1 MHKLLTITFLI
12 IFFINCLI
20 YRKMRKL
27 KLILASLAIALC
39 GFSQAFAADWSAATL
54 EAGKHYF
61 LNVGANKWWG
71 AGNSWGTQ
79 ASLLPHPEYLTVIVD
94 GSNYKVESQVSNGG
108 TNYYFNGSF
117 MDNGSPV
124 SLTIETDG
132 TNYSIANGTTYYGY
146 DGSTTVLATSDN
158 RDSDNFKWQ
167 IFNEAQMRARLEA
180 ASSSNPVD
188 ATYLILDQGFSR
200 NQRNK
205 SAWTMDASNK
215 NLGGGDNTNM
225 CAESWHSTFTLS
237 QKLEN
242 VPNGL
247 YTLTAQGFYRQ
258 DGSDNDNLPY
268 FYINDAKGTFPI
280 LSGSENNMTDAS
292 NSFTAGKYTISPISV
307 LVTDGTITLG
317 AKNEVNTSLWC
328 IFDNFTLTFY
338 GDTDPLEASKNQI
351 KAVIDEAEAI
361 DVNGLPAAVVD
372 EMKAIVDP
380 YKTAYESYTTQA
392 EFDQA
397 VVAIKNAMLKV
408 QAYNK
413 AKDCVAKLKAIL
425 EATNVYTQEAYETIY
440 ANVTKFE
447 NAELTVDEANAM
459 TGAIFGTGWHS
470 TAAID
475 DFLIS
480 AWDVAPRTWDSY
492 HVNTWSTTGDSGNPN
507 MFTPC
512 FEYWTGD
519 GEKLADKVMTATVAG
534 LAPNVKYS
542 VSILA
547 CPAVNTGE
555 NGVAPTG
562 IELQV
567 GEGTPVSLCTGARIG
582 ETRFYEGTFTAE
594 GTADAEGNLVIKINV
609 AGTNASWLTFRNVKY
624 EKLPEVSTWKDIK
637 VDFTNNQILTEAE
650 TNIISVGIKMNED
663 GTATR
668 VAADD
673 ASANAVVTG
682 KWHSTQHGLANF
694 SATVKVEGPV
704 KIGMGSCAWGGNVT
718 VKDENGV
725 EVANAFNTNNGA
737 CWATKDGADKNVI
750 YTYYKGEAAT
760 LTIAGGSYTP
770 YFSVEKIALEDIP
783 QVMKVSYSLGE
794 SGATGI
800 LPANFELDG
809 GKTFTLPVNRTLYV
823 EGKTLTGWTDGTK
836 TYAIGEEVT
845 AVADTEISFAPVFT
859 DNTVSLADRKDTVNI
874 VWDFQQKNGAPVVAV
889 QGKTMFWIAQAVV
902 NGDTID
908 VKMDIDAT
916 SGKVANGNWTDW
928 AQINGG
934 TKLTIPA
941 AKGAV
946 ISMESYSA
954 TTTTTIAGEVINQG
968 TTKPV
973 YTYTGEEATVDIV
986 IGDGSYWR
994 TVAVAIPAVAVDDA
1008 VTVTT
1013 YDFEDDNILFTCDS
1027 RISASVVSGEQ
1038 TIKGTNEN
1046 TITLESKA
1054 VRFAGANN
1062 AQNGYSFAHYDFTS
1076 LVEKAKNV
1084 KVEFDY
1090 WNTDG
1095 ARAIISI
1102 GDASVRGTTG
1112 NSSKNTYSNKGA
1124 IFALGSDKNNALLN
1138 GAKLAKGDYCD
1149 KWLNVSVTVDVLN
1162 STYSYT
1168 IKNKADG
1175 TEIKSESDIAYYNS
1189 EALACSQI
1197 DLFGYIN
1204 NSTPA
1209 LLDNIVI
1216 TVEKDNRVYAD
1227 YKVTYVDESGAEI
1240 KDATVRNGAA
1250 NEAAEVVNSDKESFK
1265 NADGT
1270 KKYIYKSDDSEG
1282 KTIAEDGSTI
1292 ITVTFREAAKYNYSV
1307 EAVNEAGEL
1316 MSSLGEYSD
1325 FEGENAKAP
1334 YNTYVLNE
1342 SDSTLYEAAKTGKEY
1357 NKYVALTEDNMK
1369 VQVTYTK
1376 SSISNVVYYQEAENV
1391 WGLTKATNGNTGIR
1405 SSNSASA
1412 YAAEEDVELTSLS
1425 TGKYK
1430 MTAVICDAKT
1440 DKSGSFSFTAKAD
1453 TILTVNTVDV
1463 NWTSGTSEEFTV
1475 IGNTPISLVKGGND
1489 MQAVDFFYIQK
1500 TGVVPPTEVA
1510 NIAALKDVQE
1520 GMEVKLAL
1528 TDAVVNIWSG
1538 DVTAQSMASYVEDAT
1553 GAIKFDISL
1562 SNMEWMRDSIAMN
1575 GYIYASYGKDYDG
1588 IPQLSVSDSTGASK
1602 VDTVAAVPASKVMT
1616 VADASNETALSRYV
1630 KFEKVEFVKKVVD
1643 DWGTTECYLVQGTD
1657 TITFFDKFS
1666 RFGWNAMP
1674 DFKSFDE
1681 VQGFISVY
1689 EGKFEFYPY
1698 GEYKANYTPA
1708 VVAENIAAV
1717 KAVENGTNVNLTLK
1731 DAKITA
1737 YVSSK
1742 WGGATAYIEDASG
1755 AIQIAGDVLS
1765 QFGVENDSTILNGN
1779 IYVKYVNEWG
1789 SIQLSAGDSLAF
1801 SKVEAKEGA
1810 VSPTTMAVKDIKAET
1825 NVARYVE
1832 IAFPSFKY
1840 DAENYFYYAAQN
1852 GDTIMVVDNFGWMS
1866 SNFDLDEEYNLILP
1880 DSVSSIRGIV
1890 MWDDWNGY
1898 SIVPTGI
1905 DEFVAP
1911 QDIVVN
1917 VAEGDIAA
1925 AVETAKAAV
1934 KKVGKITINLTEG
1947 AAYTVN
1953 SSIVAPAGVV
1963 INGNGATVDAS
1974 ASTVNI
1980 IEGVAEAP
1988 AAWEVVDSIAVKD
2001 VTIKGLGKALYY
2013 SAAKNRNITNFLV
2026 DNSVVEVV
2034 KDVTIFDFTKGSVAM
2049 NFVVKNSTLYAP
2061 TATTKSVYSSQG
2073 GQKATEADA
2082 AAVQTFGFENST
2094 IYNIT
2099 SGKNFFTH
2107 RQNSQKWLKYV
2118 IKNNVVVNSG
2128 KANFM
2133 QSINGGG
2140 NSANPVY
2147 EVTTNSVG
2155 TLADGVYTDLS
2166 ASQTV
2171 QDNVMGT
2178 LVTSDPMFKDVAA
2191 GDFTLGEASEQNVNK
2206 LGDPRWFAAAPAP
2219 SVAYLCGSTTAPDE
2233 AIYNALV
2240 AAQYDV
2246 TPLNYDEVTLTE
2258 EIVMNDFAGKY
2269 DVVVLAGGTGSGTNL
2284 AKSANILLGKVN
2296 VLSTKSFWY
2305 KHYGTNGGNPGS
2317 ADAPSLSVAVSEG
2330 YAEHPLFTGIDGA
2343 EFAVFNDMGK
2353 STGRYLQSNGS
2364 FADEA
2369 YAQTT
2374 IATTLG
2380 ADCIGEAWAGDYGY
2394 VIIPVDGA
2402 QPEGYLTEDGKKLFV
2417 NAVQYLIDGV
2427 KFTTGIDGINSNVN
2441 VLNGDVYSIN
2451 GIKVRKAGES
2461 LKGLAKGMYIVNGK
2475 KFIVK

>member
-1 MHKLLTITFLI
+1 
-12 IFFINCLI
+12 
-20 YRKMRKL
+20 MRNL
-27 KLILASLAIALC
+27 KLFMASLAIALC
-39 GFSQAFAADWSAATL
+39 GISQAFAADWSAATL

-94 GSNYKVESQVSNGG
+94 GSNYKIESQVSNGG
-108 TNYYFNGSF
+108 TAYYFDGSF
-117 MDNGSPV
+117 MDNGNPA

-146 DGSTTVLATSDN
+146 DGSSTVLATSDN

-167 IFNEAQMRARLEA
+167 IFSEAQMRARLEA

-188 ATYLILDQGFSR
+188 ATYLILNQGFGR
-200 NQRNK
+200 NNRNTG
-205 SAWTMDASNK
+205 AWTMDASNK
-215 NLGGGDNTNM
+215 NLAGGDNTNL
-225 CAESWHSTFTLS
+225 CAESYHSIFTLS
-237 QKLEN
+237 QKIEN

-338 GDTDPLEASKNQI
+338 GDTDPLEASKTLI
-351 KAVIDEAEAI
+351 KAAIDEAEAI
-361 DVNGLPAAVVD
+361 DVTGLPTAVVD
-372 EMKAIVDP
+372 EMKAIVET
-380 YKTAYESYTTQA
+380 YKTSYESYTTQA

-397 VVAIKNAMLKV
+397 IVAIQTAVNKV
-408 QAYNK
+408 KAYNNAK
-413 AKDCVAKLKAIL
+413 ACVAKLKALL
-425 EATNVYTQEAYETIY
+425 EETNVYTQEAYETIY

-512 FEYWTGD
+512 IEYWTGD
-519 GEKLADKVMTATVAG
+519 GDKLADKVMTATVAG

-624 EKLPEVSTWKDIK
+624 EKLPEVATWKDIK

-783 QVMKVSYSLGE
+783 QVMKVNYSLGE

-823 EGKTLTGWTDGTK
+823 EGKTLKGWTDGTK

-994 TVAVAIPAVAVDDA
+994 TVAVAIPAVA
-1008 VTVTT
+1008 
-1013 YDFEDDNILFTCDS
+1013 
-1027 RISASVVSGEQ
+1027 
-1038 TIKGTNEN
+1038 
-1046 TITLESKA
+1046 
-1054 VRFAGANN
+1054 
-1062 AQNGYSFAHYDFTS
+1062 
-1076 LVEKAKNV
+1076 
-1084 KVEFDY
+1084 
-1090 WNTDG
+1090 
-1095 ARAIISI
+1095 
-1102 GDASVRGTTG
+1102 
-1112 NSSKNTYSNKGA
+1112 
-1124 IFALGSDKNNALLN
+1124 
-1138 GAKLAKGDYCD
+1138 
-1149 KWLNVSVTVDVLN
+1149 
-1162 STYSYT
+1162 
-1168 IKNKADG
+1168 
-1175 TEIKSESDIAYYNS
+1175 
-1189 EALACSQI
+1189 
-1197 DLFGYIN
+1197 
-1204 NSTPA
+1204 
-1209 LLDNIVI
+1209 
-1216 TVEKDNRVYAD
+1216 
-1227 YKVTYVDESGAEI
+1227 
-1240 KDATVRNGAA
+1240 
-1250 NEAAEVVNSDKESFK
+1250 
-1265 NADGT
+1265 
-1270 KKYIYKSDDSEG
+1270 
-1282 KTIAEDGSTI
+1282 
-1292 ITVTFREAAKYNYSV
+1292 
-1307 EAVNEAGEL
+1307 
-1316 MSSLGEYSD
+1316 
-1325 FEGENAKAP
+1325 
-1334 YNTYVLNE
+1334 
-1342 SDSTLYEAAKTGKEY
+1342 
-1357 NKYVALTEDNMK
+1357 
-1369 VQVTYTK
+1369 
-1376 SSISNVVYYQEAENV
+1376 
-1391 WGLTKATNGNTGIR
+1391 
-1405 SSNSASA
+1405 
-1412 YAAEEDVELTSLS
+1412 
-1425 TGKYK
+1425 
-1430 MTAVICDAKT
+1430 
-1440 DKSGSFSFTAKAD
+1440 
-1453 TILTVNTVDV
+1453 
-1463 NWTSGTSEEFTV
+1463 
-1475 IGNTPISLVKGGND
+1475 
-1489 MQAVDFFYIQK
+1489 
-1500 TGVVPPTEVA
+1500 
-1510 NIAALKDVQE
+1510 
-1520 GMEVKLAL
+1520 
-1528 TDAVVNIWSG
+1528 
-1538 DVTAQSMASYVEDAT
+1538 
-1553 GAIKFDISL
+1553 
-1562 SNMEWMRDSIAMN
+1562 
-1575 GYIYASYGKDYDG
+1575 
-1588 IPQLSVSDSTGASK
+1588 
-1602 VDTVAAVPASKVMT
+1602 
-1616 VADASNETALSRYV
+1616 
-1630 KFEKVEFVKKVVD
+1630 
-1643 DWGTTECYLVQGTD
+1643 
-1657 TITFFDKFS
+1657 
-1666 RFGWNAMP
+1666 
-1674 DFKSFDE
+1674 
-1681 VQGFISVY
+1681 
-1689 EGKFEFYPY
+1689 
-1698 GEYKANYTPA
+1698 
-1708 VVAENIAAV
+1708 
-1717 KAVENGTNVNLTLK
+1717 
-1731 DAKITA
+1731 
-1737 YVSSK
+1737 
-1742 WGGATAYIEDASG
+1742 
-1755 AIQIAGDVLS
+1755 
-1765 QFGVENDSTILNGN
+1765 
-1779 IYVKYVNEWG
+1779 
-1789 SIQLSAGDSLAF
+1789 
-1801 SKVEAKEGA
+1801 
-1810 VSPTTMAVKDIKAET
+1810 
-1825 NVARYVE
+1825 
-1832 IAFPSFKY
+1832 
-1840 DAENYFYYAAQN
+1840 
-1852 GDTIMVVDNFGWMS
+1852 
-1866 SNFDLDEEYNLILP
+1866 
-1880 DSVSSIRGIV
+1880 
-1890 MWDDWNGY
+1890 
-1898 SIVPTGI
+1898 
-1905 DEFVAP
+1905 P

-1917 VAEGDIAA
+1917 VTEGDIAA

-1947 AAYTVN
+1947 AAYTIAN
-1953 SSIVAPAGVV
+1953 SIVAPASLV
-1963 INGNGATVDAS
+1963 INGNGATVDATGLG
-1974 ASTVNI
+1974 ANMITTDAAQP
-1980 IEGVAEAP
+1980 AE
-1988 AAWEVVDSIAVKD
+1988 WVTIDSIAVKD
-2001 VTIKGLGKALYY
+2001 VTVKGLGKALYY
-2013 SAAKNRNITNFLV
+2013 SAIKNQNIQNFVV
-2026 DNSVVEVV
+2026 DNSVVEIV
-2034 KDVTIFDFTKGSVAM
+2034 KDVTVFDFTKGSVAM
-2049 NFVVKNSTLYAP
+2049 NFTVKNSTLYAP
-2061 TATTKSVYSSQG
+2061 TATTKSIYSSQSA
-2073 GQKATEADA
+2073 QKGSEAGATADA
-2082 AAVQTFGFENST
+2082 PQTFTFENT
-2094 IYNIT
+2094 TLYNLT
-2099 SGKNFFTH
+2099 HTKNFFTH

-2118 IKNNVVVNSG
+2118 IKNNVIVNSG
-2128 KANFM
+2128 KANFVT
-2133 QSINGGG
+2133 SINGGG
-2140 NSANPVY
+2140 DSANPIY
-2147 EVTTNSVG
+2147 DVTTNSVG

-2171 QDNVMGT
+2171 QSNVMGT
-2178 LVTSDPMFKDVAA
+2178 LVTTNPDFKDAA
-2191 GDFTLGEASEQNVNK
+2191 NGDFTVGAGSDQAKEK
-2206 LGDPRWFAAAPAP
+2206 IGDPRWL
-2219 SVAYLCGSTTAPDE
+2219 VEYDNTAT
-2233 AIYNALV
+2233 AIEGVNA
-2240 AAQYDV
+2240 
-2246 TPLNYDEVTLTE
+2246 T
-2258 EIVMNDFAGKY
+2258 IMNNGDIYTING
-2269 DVVVLAGGTGSGTNL
+2269 V
-2284 AKSANILLGKVN
+2284 KVRN
-2296 VLSTKSFWY
+2296 
-2305 KHYGTNGGNPGS
+2305 
-2317 ADAPSLSVAVSEG
+2317 
-2330 YAEHPLFTGIDGA
+2330 
-2343 EFAVFNDMGK
+2343 
-2353 STGRYLQSNGS
+2353 
-2364 FADEA
+2364 
-2369 YAQTT
+2369 
-2374 IATTLG
+2374 
-2380 ADCIGEAWAGDYGY
+2380 AGD
-2394 VIIPVDGA
+2394 
-2402 QPEGYLTEDGKKLFV
+2402 
-2417 NAVQYLIDGV
+2417 
-2427 KFTTGIDGINSNVN
+2427 
-2441 VLNGDVYSIN
+2441 
-2451 GIKVRKAGES
+2451 S
-2461 LKGLAKGMYIVNGK
+2461 LKGLAKGLYIINGK
-2475 KFIVK
+2475 KLIVK